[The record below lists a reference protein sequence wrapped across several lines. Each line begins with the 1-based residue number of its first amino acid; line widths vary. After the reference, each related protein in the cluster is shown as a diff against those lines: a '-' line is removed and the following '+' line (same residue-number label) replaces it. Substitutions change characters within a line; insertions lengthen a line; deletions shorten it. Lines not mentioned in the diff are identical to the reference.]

1 MNIAVLSSCIKRL
14 ARLAAISVLED
25 HCLIGEKMHGAT
37 NKMRSKSRH
46 KSGIVMITPELR
58 QSFNVFDS

>member
-1 MNIAVLSSCIKRL
+1 
-14 ARLAAISVLED
+14 
-25 HCLIGEKMHGAT
+25 MHGAT
-37 NKMRSKSRH
+37 NKMRSKSRY